1 MIFVDDVRVRKFWI
15 VKVTADYGVD
25 MEYESKIV
33 SETCFV

>member
-1 MIFVDDVRVRKFWI
+1 MIFVYDVIGRKFCI
-15 VKVTADYGVD
+15 FKVTADYGVD